1 MDKFVL
7 ARKLYALGYTH
18 QQVRSVWNY
27 AHQEQT
33 LPESG
38 ARKKKRWQAVALE
51 ELQVSPLE
59 VDLSD
64 ATGLKNNYF

>member
-7 ARKLYALGYTH
+7 ARKLYGVGYTH
-18 QQVRSVWNY
+18 QQVRSIWDY

-33 LPESG
+33 LPEAG
-38 ARKKKRWQAVALE
+38 KRKKERWQATALQ
-51 ELQVSPLE
+51 ELQVNPLE

-64 ATGLKNNYF
+64 GAGFKNNYF